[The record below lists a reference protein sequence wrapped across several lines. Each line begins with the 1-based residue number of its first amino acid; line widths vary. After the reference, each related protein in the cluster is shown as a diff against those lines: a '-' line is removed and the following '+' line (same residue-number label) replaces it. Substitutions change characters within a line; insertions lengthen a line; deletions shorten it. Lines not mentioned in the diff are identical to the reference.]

1 MFAAAFTSRSCDV
14 PQPEHVHVRMGIG
27 IDSAHLPQAE
37 HALDDGPWPAA
48 ECRGDDQPS
57 GQA

>member
-1 MFAAAFTSRSCDV
+1 MFAAAFMSRSCDV
-14 PQPEHVHVRMGIG
+14 PQPEHVPVRMGSC

-37 HALDDGPWPAA
+37 HALDDGRWPAA
-48 ECRGDDQPS
+48 ECRGNDEPP